1 MGLKL
6 HTQWFD
12 KVSEEIVGDEYSKD
26 FGDNDSLINE
36 TIKPNN
42 ENIINNGVFD
52 LKNEWIAAIQKHVSH
67 KIDLNKYA
75 YQISFDYRDKW

>member
-12 KVSEEIVGDEYSKD
+12 KVSEELIDEEYSKD
-26 FGDNDSLINE
+26 FGDTDSIIDE
-36 TIKPNN
+36 TVNPGD

-52 LKNEWIAAIQKHVSH
+52 LNKEWIPIIQKHIGH
-67 KIDLNKYA
+67 KIDLNKYD